1 MSRGTQYYRHV
12 MSDPASYGD
21 TWAAIYDE
29 VHTHLDP
36 AAAVEV
42 LAQLAGT
49 GKALELGIGTGRVAI
64 PLAARGVAVHG
75 IEASQA
81 MLDRLR
87 AKPGGADVPVTLG
100 DFTDVAVDYEY
111 ALIYVVFSTLY
122 GLLTQSAQIACVRN
136 AAARLA
142 PGGVFVFEG
151 FVPDPARFN
160 ANQRVQ
166 VNRVEP
172 TRLDLLFARHDPVQQ
187 RVASQHV
194 VVGPQGMQLFP
205 VEVRYIW
212 PSELDLMAQ
221 LAGLRLRERWGDWR
235 RGPYTGSGG
244 HISVY
249 ERA

>member
-1 MSRGTQYYRHV
+1 MP
-12 MSDPASYGD
+12 DPAAYGD

-29 VHTHLDP
+29 FHSHLDP
-36 AAAVEV
+36 TVAVEM

-75 IEASQA
+75 IESSQA
-81 MLDRLR
+81 MLDRMR
-87 AKPGGADVPVTLG
+87 AKPGGADLPVTLG
-100 DFTDVAVDYEY
+100 DFTDVAVDGEY
-111 ALIYVVFSTLY
+111 ALIYVVASTFY
-122 GLLTQSAQIACVRN
+122 GLQTQSAQVACVRN
-136 AAARLA
+136 VASRLA
-142 PGGVFVFEG
+142 PSGVFAFEG

-172 TRLDLLFARHDPVQQ
+172 TRVDLLVARHDPVEQ

-194 VVGPQGMQLFP
+194 VAGPHGVRLFP
-205 VEVRYIW
+205 VEVRYVW
-212 PSELDLMAQ
+212 PSELDLMAE

-235 RGPYTGSGG
+235 RAQYTGSGA
-244 HISVY
+244 HVSVY
-249 ERA
+249 ERAR

>member
-1 MSRGTQYYRHV
+1 
-12 MSDPASYGD
+12 MSDSAAYGD

-29 VHTHLDP
+29 GHAHLDP
-36 AAAVEV
+36 PAAVDV

-49 GKALELGIGTGRVAI
+49 GKALELGTGTGRVAI

-81 MLDRLR
+81 MLDRMR
-87 AKPGGADVPVTLG
+87 ANPGGAAIPVALG
-100 DFTDVAVDYEY
+100 DFTDVAVDGEY
-111 ALIYVVFSTLY
+111 ALVYVVFSTLY
-122 GLLTQSAQIACVRN
+122 GLLTQSAQVACVRN
-136 AAARLA
+136 VAARLA
-142 PGGVFVFEG
+142 PGGLFVVEG
-151 FVPDPARFN
+151 FVPDPARFQ

-205 VEVRYIW
+205 VEVRYVW

-221 LAGLRLRERWGDWR
+221 LAALRLRERWGDWR
-235 RGPYTGSGG
+235 RGPYTGNGG
-244 HISVY
+244 HISIY

>member
-1 MSRGTQYYRHV
+1 
-12 MSDPASYGD
+12 MSDPAAYGD
-21 TWAAIYDE
+21 TWAPIYDE
-29 VHTHLDP
+29 LFAHLDP
-36 AAAVEV
+36 TAAVDV
-42 LAQLAGT
+42 LAQLAGS
-49 GKALELGIGTGRVAI
+49 GKALELGVGTGRVAI

-81 MLDRLR
+81 MTDRMR

-100 DFTDVAVDYEY
+100 DFTDVAVAGEY

-122 GLLTQSAQIACVRN
+122 GLPTQAAQVACLRN

-151 FVPDPARFN
+151 FVPDPARFD

-166 VNRVEP
+166 VNRLEP
-172 TRLDLLFARHDPVQQ
+172 ARVDLLFTRHDPVQQ
-187 RVASQHV
+187 RVASQQV
-194 VVGPQGMQLFP
+194 VVGPQGMQLYP
-205 VEVRYIW
+205 VEVRYVW

-244 HISVY
+244 HISIY

>member
-1 MSRGTQYYRHV
+1 

-21 TWAAIYDE
+21 TWAPIYDE

-36 AAAVEV
+36 TAAVEA

-49 GKALELGIGTGRVAI
+49 GNALELGIGTGRVAI

-81 MLDRLR
+81 MLDRMR
-87 AKPGGADVPVTLG
+87 AKPGGADIPVTLG
-100 DFTDVAVDYEY
+100 DFTDVAVDGEY
-111 ALIYVVFSTLY
+111 AVIYIVFSTLY
-122 GLLTQSAQIACVRN
+122 GLPTQDAQVACVRH

-142 PGGVFVFEG
+142 TGGVFVFEG

-160 ANQRVQ
+160 SNQRVQ

-172 TRLDLLFARHDPVQQ
+172 TRLDLLFTRHDPVQQ
-187 RVASQHV
+187 RIASQHV
-194 VVGPQGMQLFP
+194 VAGPQGMQMFP
-205 VEVRYIW
+205 VEVRYVW

-235 RGPYTGSGG
+235 RGPYTGSGA
-244 HISVY
+244 HISIY
-249 ERA
+249 ERAS

>member
-1 MSRGTQYYRHV
+1 
-12 MSDPASYGD
+12 MSDSAVYGD
-21 TWAAIYDE
+21 TWAPIYDE

-36 AAAVEV
+36 TAAVEL
-42 LAQLAGT
+42 LAQLARG

-64 PLAARGVAVHG
+64 PLAARGVSVDG

-81 MLDRLR
+81 MLDRMR
-87 AKPGGADVPVTLG
+87 AKPGGADIPVTLG
-100 DFTDVAVDYEY
+100 DFTDVAVDGEY

-122 GLLTQSAQIACVRN
+122 GLLTQSAQVACVRN

-151 FVPDPARFN
+151 FVPDPTRFDS
-160 ANQRVQ
+160 NQRVQ
-166 VNRVEP
+166 VNRIEP
-172 TRLDLLFARHDPVQQ
+172 TRLDLLFTRHDPVQQ

-194 VVGPQGMQLFP
+194 VVGPQGMQMFP
-205 VEVRYIW
+205 VELRYVW

-235 RGPYTGSGG
+235 RGPYTASGG
-244 HISVY
+244 HISIY

>member
-1 MSRGTQYYRHV
+1 
-12 MSDPASYGD
+12 MSDSAAYGD
-21 TWAAIYDE
+21 TWAPIYDE

-36 AAAVEV
+36 TAAVDV
-42 LAQLAGT
+42 LAQLAGS
-49 GKALELGIGTGRVAI
+49 GKALELGIGTGRIAI

-81 MLDRLR
+81 MLDRMR
-87 AKPGGADVPVTLG
+87 AKPGGADIPVTLG
-100 DFTDVAVDYEY
+100 DFTDVAVDGER
-111 ALIYVVFSTLY
+111 ALIYIVFSTLY
-122 GLLTQSAQIACVRN
+122 GLMTQSAQVACVRN

-142 PGGVFVFEG
+142 PGGVFVVEG
-151 FVPDPARFN
+151 FVPDPTRFD

-166 VNRVEP
+166 VNRIEP
-172 TRLDLLFARHDPVQQ
+172 TRLDLLFTRHDPVQQ

-205 VEVRYIW
+205 VELRYVW

-235 RGPYTGSGG
+235 RGPYTGNGG
-244 HISVY
+244 HISIY

>member
-1 MSRGTQYYRHV
+1 MP
-12 MSDPASYGD
+12 DPASYGD

-29 VHTHLDP
+29 VHAHLDP
-36 AAAVEV
+36 TAAVEM

-49 GKALELGIGTGRVAI
+49 GKALELGVGTGRVAI

-81 MLDRLR
+81 MLDRMR
-87 AKPGGADVPVTLG
+87 AKPGGAAIPVTLD
-100 DFTDVAVDYEY
+100 DFTDVAVDGEY
-111 ALIYVVFSTLY
+111 ALVYVVFSTLY
-122 GLLTQSAQIACVRN
+122 GLLSQAAQVACVRN
-136 AAARLA
+136 VAARLA
-142 PGGVFVFEG
+142 PGGVFVVEG
-151 FVPDPARFN
+151 FVPDPARFQ

-194 VVGPQGMQLFP
+194 VVGPEGMQLLP
-205 VEVRYIW
+205 VEVRYVW

-244 HISVY
+244 HVSIY
-249 ERA
+249 ERT